1 MNVRRATEDD
11 EAALRL
17 LWEEFEAEVPEPPG
31 FPPELW
37 EEQWSA
43 LRKSI
48 GDGAVYVA
56 QDGDRLVA
64 VVHVLAPERG
74 VAHVEWAHVQ
84 RDWRR
89 RGIVKGLLR
98 ECVREAKEK
107 GAVLVS
113 LEALSTNEPAVT
125 VWRRLGFEV
134 VEFFMATPLDLLELR
149 LADPAAREIDERDPL
164 PSHRNLVQGAGN
176 TNAHSSE

>member
-1 MNVRRATEDD
+1 VRLRRATERD
-11 EAALRL
+11 ETALRF

-37 EEQWSA
+37 EEQWA
-43 LRKSI
+43 AIRKSI

-56 QDGDRLVA
+56 QDGGGLVA

-74 VAHVEWAHVQ
+74 VAHVEWAHVR

-89 RGIVKGLLR
+89 RGVVKGLLR
-98 ECVREAKEK
+98 ECLREAKEK
-107 GAVLVS
+107 GAVTVS
-113 LEALSTNEPAVT
+113 LEALTTNEPALT

-134 VEFFMATPLDLLELR
+134 VEVFMATPLDLLERR
-149 LADPAAREIDERDPL
+149 LADPAARELDGKDLLQPR
-164 PSHRNLVQGAGN
+164 LVNG
-176 TNAHSSE
+176 

>member
-1 MNVRRATEDD
+1 MTFRRAAEDD
-11 EAALRL
+11 EAALRV

-31 FPPELW
+31 FLPEPW
-37 EEQWSA
+37 EGQW
-43 LRKSI
+43 LLIRKSI

-56 QDGDRLVA
+56 QEGDRLVA
-64 VVHVLAPERG
+64 VVHVLAPEDG

-89 RGIVKGLLR
+89 RGVVKALLH
-98 ECVREAKEK
+98 ECVREVKEM
-107 GAVLVS
+107 GAVTVS
-113 LEALSTNEPAVT
+113 LEALSSNEPALT

-134 VEFFMATPLDLLELR
+134 VEFFMATPLDLLERR

-164 PSHRNLVQGAGN
+164 RPRLVSG
-176 TNAHSSE
+176 

>member
-11 EAALRL
+11 EAALRV

-31 FPPELW
+31 FLPEPW
-37 EEQWSA
+37 ELQWSA
-43 LRKSI
+43 IRKSI

-56 QDGDRLVA
+56 QDGDSLVA

-84 RDWRR
+84 PAWRR
-89 RGIVKGLLR
+89 RGVVKELLR
-98 ECVREAKEK
+98 ECVREVREN
-107 GAVLVS
+107 GVTTVS
-113 LEALSTNEPAVT
+113 LEALSANEPALT

-134 VEFFMATPLDLLELR
+134 VEFFMATPVDLLEQR
-149 LADPAAREIDERDPL
+149 LADSLSSDTFLAG
-164 PSHRNLVQGAGN
+164 PSSHG
-176 TNAHSSE
+176 